1 MFAVTKFSYTEVLF
15 LKFALIRV
23 ENMVLVNR
31 GFLYKSSTAVHKYM
45 VQGLTQL
52 FILLGSNCEIRM
64 SSTELIVQY
73 CH

>member
-31 GFLYKSSTAVHKYM
+31 GFYIKVPQLYINIWSRGSLSY
-45 VQGLTQL
+45 L
-52 FILLGSNCEIRM
+52 FFLDQ
-64 SSTELIVQY
+64 TVKFA
-73 CH
+73 